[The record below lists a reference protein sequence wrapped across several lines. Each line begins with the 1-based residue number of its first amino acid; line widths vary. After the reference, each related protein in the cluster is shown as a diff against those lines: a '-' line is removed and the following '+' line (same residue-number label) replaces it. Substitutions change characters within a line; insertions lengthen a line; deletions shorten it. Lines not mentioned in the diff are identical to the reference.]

1 MRSIA
6 RTTMRGTAKSAEP
19 KEHYYQDDDITSTHT
34 MRTHDE
40 RPPNERPDEYMNERN
55 NGNRKP
61 LKETE
66 NGKIPNARSQQRERK
81 DRTGKKIRFR
91 MTRSK
96 TNSE

>member
-1 MRSIA
+1 MI
-6 RTTMRGTAKSAEP
+6 RGTAKHRFAEP
-19 KEHYYQDDDITSTHT
+19 KEHYQDDDVTSTHT

-55 NGNRKP
+55 SGNRKP
-61 LKETE
+61 LRKETE
-66 NGKIPNARSQQRERK
+66 NGTIPNARSQQRERK